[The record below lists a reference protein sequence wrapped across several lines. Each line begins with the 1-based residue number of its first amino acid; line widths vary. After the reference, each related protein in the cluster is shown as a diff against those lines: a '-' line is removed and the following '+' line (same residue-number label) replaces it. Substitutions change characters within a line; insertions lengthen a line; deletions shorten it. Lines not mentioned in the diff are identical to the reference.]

1 MQKACLD
8 GGQKLVDVLA
18 DRLAQEQDDTLD
30 ETLVKVRFCTL
41 D

>member
-1 MQKACLD
+1 MQNACLD
-8 GGQKLVDVLA
+8 RGQKLVDVLA

-30 ETLVKVRFCTL
+30 ETLVEVRFCTL